1 MRNGYRIDWSV
12 EASECLDAIIEYL
25 ETEHG
30 EPSLKQFARK
40 LNKRLE
46 LIALSPKLFPKH
58 KKRRSIRRSVLT
70 KQVTIYYKVSKDSV
84 LLLSLFDNRQDPRK
98 TPK

>member
-25 ETEHG
+25 DTEFG
-30 EPSLKQFARK
+30 EQALIQFSRK
-40 LNKRLE
+40 LNKRLD
-46 LIALSPKLFPKH
+46 LISISPKIFAKH

-70 KQVTIYYKVSKDSV
+70 KEVTIYYKVYKDSV
-84 LLLSLFDNRQDPRK
+84 LLLSLFDNRQHPFK
-98 TPK
+98 APK